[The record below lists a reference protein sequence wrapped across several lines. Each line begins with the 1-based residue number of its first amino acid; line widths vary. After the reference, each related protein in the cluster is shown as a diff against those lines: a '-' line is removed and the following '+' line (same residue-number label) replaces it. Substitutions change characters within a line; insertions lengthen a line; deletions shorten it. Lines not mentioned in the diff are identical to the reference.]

1 MDYSGVV
8 PPPEGLS
15 VPRHVLEALRRMD
28 ARLDVQWCYLQQKWK
43 VCEWVGGQFNRWM
56 LSFYWTGTNGE
67 FRSIE
72 SAEPL
77 LQKLYDIDF
86 AKLKNSN
93 WRGAIDGA
101 MDSRRRQFVENRK
114 RGIEDAGREHVKD
127 MFERSEGVR
136 QTFGPGPIRRRKW
149 ETTGSEVLD
158 QFWADRRKEIDKMQ
172 TELAATPA
180 VMTSGCASDE

>member
-28 ARLDVQWCYLQQKWK
+28 KRLDVQWCYQQNRWK
-43 VCEWVGGQFNRWM
+43 VCEWVGGSFNRWM
-56 LSFYWTGTNGE
+56 LSFYWTGPNGE

-77 LQKLYDIDF
+77 LKKLADIDF
-86 AKLKNSN
+86 AKLKDSN

-101 MDSRRRQFVENRK
+101 MDSRRRQFVEDRK
-114 RGIEDAGREHVKD
+114 KGISEASREHVAD
-127 MFERSEGVR
+127 MFERSEGIR
-136 QTFGPGPIRRRKW
+136 QTFGPGPLRSRKW
-149 ETTGSEVLD
+149 ESKGSEVLD
-158 QFWADRRKEIDKMQ
+158 NFWAERQKEIETMQ
-172 TELAATPA
+172 EGLAAMPVASTN
-180 VMTSGCASDE
+180 GCA